1 MSAPKKI
8 KVQLECGELKHTVEG
23 DAEEAIRE
31 IVKFLSSVYPIYDVA
46 SKLIYAPDYVEILE
60 NVSEFV
66 NFAPSGEAIL
76 LKQFSSTDAAIG
88 AILLAADAA
97 HKLGKR
103 ESNSLSV
110 EELARALG
118 KAEKTVRNTLSEMI
132 KAGVVERVDKG
143 TYRITVAGIREV
155 NESMK
160 ALKESESG

>member
-1 MSAPKKI
+1 M
-8 KVQLECGELKHTVEG
+8 EG

-31 IVKFLSSVYPIYDVA
+31 IVKFLSSVYPTYDVA
-46 SKLIYAPDYVEILE
+46 SKLIYTPDYTEILE

-66 NFAPSGEAIL
+66 NFSPSGEAIL

-110 EELARALG
+110 EELAKGLN

-143 TYRITVAGIREV
+143 TYRITAAGIRAI
-155 NESMK
+155 NESVK
-160 ALKESESG
+160 ALKASEGE